1 MKIQC
6 DSKDYDFYTFAP
18 TEFIAQSQYVNGE
31 LLILFSMSNDV
42 IRYSMEKGPDV
53 KILNEEVDYDYQDYE
68 MVVDEV
74 SDIEGVNIGLVENAF
89 YSDDEKYILVANSNR
104 TVQIIDSDKEEV
116 ISNLEVENADFISFE
131 YYDTTEGYIIG
142 TYYESYILDDN
153 FDIICETTR
162 VYTEE
167 KDNLI
172 MYAYLSYI
180 KAPFYSYEEIIAMAD
195 EYLGDYEPDEA
206 TKLKYN
212 MQ

>member
-1 MKIQC
+1 MQ
-6 DSKDYDFYTFAP
+6 
-18 TEFIAQSQYVNGE
+18 
-31 LLILFSMSNDV
+31 
-42 IRYSMEKGPDV
+42 
-53 KILNEEVDYDYQDYE
+53 
-68 MVVDEV
+68 
-74 SDIEGVNIGLVENAF
+74 
-89 YSDDEKYILVANSNR
+89 ILVANSNR

-162 VYTEE
+162 VYTEK

-180 KAPFYSYEEIIAMAD
+180 KAPFDSYEEIIAMAD